1 MDSQS
6 LQYSLE
12 HVAGSGYKLNIEQQA
27 ALQTSILIMKKNYKF
42 QRVLFWGKIL
52 SLKEEYFIAQGRGE
66 DEMQDKR
73 NLYSFNCI
81 DWLLLPPITED
92 MMKAVSVAAK
102 GRFRGDPS
110 YVYEHLESK
119 VSEENRLAVVIHQI
133 DEEASVVPRGA
144 FIRDLRGLVQVNRS
158 FAGLSPSEATRLS
171 NFLHFRKPKN
181 QKKRRIL
188 EMADL
193 NPAIDFLDVVSDDVP
208 KGSWSLQLE
217 GAGQVCILRSLLW
230 PGLTLYHVLM
240 TPQHGYIYIG
250 SGMKNLDLPFML

>member
-1 MDSQS
+1 
-6 LQYSLE
+6 
-12 HVAGSGYKLNIEQQA
+12 
-27 ALQTSILIMKKNYKF
+27 
-42 QRVLFWGKIL
+42 
-52 SLKEEYFIAQGRGE
+52 
-66 DEMQDKR
+66 
-73 NLYSFNCI
+73 
-81 DWLLLPPITED
+81 